1 MLHKPVEKVEAK
13 DGAVFVTSEG
23 ETVKAKQVIGDPSYF
38 TDRYT
43 LWLFIFL
50 TINLESRRQASLFE
64 PSAS

>member
-38 TDRYT
+38 TDR
-43 LWLFIFL
+43 LAI
-50 TINLESRRQASLFE
+50 
-64 PSAS
+64 